1 MKNRYSLL
9 LLLLSCLTFSSFAS
23 NTWKLQ
29 NVEYRVDTL
38 SHIVIGPGTTQTT
51 LALEGPV
58 KLRVFYTTTDMTNP
72 NVNLK
77 LIMGKDNLTSNVTV
91 PNMPASHNDPENIYF
106 AGVNADFIGGMGPVG
121 TTVADG
127 ELYKSYK
134 GTGWYAIGIDKDKKF
149 CSGAP
154 YTTFKLVSPNAGQA
168 SIKAVNAVRSDNEL
182 ILFTSR
188 KGSTTGTKGAGV
200 EVGAVPV
207 DGPLKAEGT
216 TKMRVTIAPVKDV
229 GNMSIPEGG
238 FVLSGTGFTANTLA
252 KMQLGEE
259 FEVTPTLYFDN
270 VVKTDIM
277 EMCGGCPMLLQGGK
291 ILETQGALDHLAN
304 REPRTAIGY
313 NSDGTKAILLVVDGR
328 QTGVSVGVP
337 SKDLAAIM
345 LNLGCTEALNFDGG
359 GSSTLYVK
367 ELGVVNTP
375 SEGSLRAVKN
385 GLFITTPVTE
395 DKVIAEIRFADYTK
409 KVERNSYY
417 SPVIYGYNAQGV
429 LIDTNVKGIMLS
441 CSAKLGKVQENG
453 STVLCNG
460 TGTQPLTASLDELTS
475 TILVTVES
483 SGTGITSIT
492 DGDKDVNIYPNP
504 IRTGE
509 QARINF
515 NGSAKINIYNATGQ
529 LVNSFN
535 CENSEDAAVTLPTES
550 LSPGFYMISIS
561 GETSNKIAKLLIQ

>member
-1 MKNRYSLL
+1 
-9 LLLLSCLTFSSFAS
+9 
-23 NTWKLQ
+23 
-29 NVEYRVDTL
+29 
-38 SHIVIGPGTTQTT
+38 
-51 LALEGPV
+51 
-58 KLRVFYTTTDMTNP
+58 
-72 NVNLK
+72 
-77 LIMGKDNLTSNVTV
+77 
-91 PNMPASHNDPENIYF
+91 
-106 AGVNADFIGGMGPVG
+106 
-121 TTVADG
+121 
-127 ELYKSYK
+127 
-134 GTGWYAIGIDKDKKF
+134 
-149 CSGAP
+149 
-154 YTTFKLVSPNAGQA
+154 
-168 SIKAVNAVRSDNEL
+168 
-182 ILFTSR
+182 
-188 KGSTTGTKGAGV
+188 
-200 EVGAVPV
+200 
-207 DGPLKAEGT
+207 
-216 TKMRVTIAPVKDV
+216 
-229 GNMSIPEGG
+229 
-238 FVLSGTGFTANTLA
+238 
-252 KMQLGEE
+252 
-259 FEVTPTLYFDN
+259 
-270 VVKTDIM
+270 
-277 EMCGGCPMLLQGGK
+277 
-291 ILETQGALDHLAN
+291 
-304 REPRTAIGY
+304 
-313 NSDGTKAILLVVDGR
+313 
-328 QTGVSVGVP
+328 
-337 SKDLAAIM
+337 M

-395 DKVIAEIRFADYTK
+395 DKVIAEIRFADYAK

-460 TGTQPLTASLDELTS
+460 TGTQLLTASLDELTS

-483 SGTGITSIT
+483 SGTGITSIA

-509 QARINF
+509 QAHINF